1 MAKPW
6 RAVLSQSM
14 KHVHVKLAAQA
25 AAVVV
30 VVAADLSVA
39 VVAAVVAEDL
49 VDSTVAVAAGIAVI
63 EATVA
68 AAEIAVA
75 ASSLP
80 LFYRVRIP
88 NFYEESA

>member
-30 VVAADLSVA
+30 AADLSVA

-49 VDSTVAVAAGIAVI
+49 VDSTVAVAAVI
-63 EATVA
+63 EAIVV

-80 LFYRVRIP
+80 LSYRVRIP

>member
-25 AAVVV
+25 AAA

-49 VDSTVAVAAGIAVI
+49 VDSTVAVAVGIAVI

>member
-1 MAKPW
+1 
-6 RAVLSQSM
+6 M

-25 AAVVV
+25 AA

>member
-30 VVAADLSVA
+30 AAGSSVA
-39 VVAAVVAEDL
+39 VAAVAAEDL

>member
-25 AAVVV
+25 AAV

-63 EATVA
+63 EATAVA
-68 AAEIAVA
+68 AGIAGIVVA

-88 NFYEESA
+88 NFH

>member
-1 MAKPW
+1 
-6 RAVLSQSM
+6 M
-14 KHVHVKLAAQA
+14 KHVLVKLAAQA

-30 VVAADLSVA
+30 AADLNVA

>member
-25 AAVVV
+25 AAA

-49 VDSTVAVAAGIAVI
+49 VDS
-63 EATVA
+63 TVA